1 MSGFNPMQLMGMMGG
16 SMGTGNPMMSMLMQM
31 MQGGG
36 NPQQMIMQM
45 AQQNPRMKQ
54 MLPLIQ
60 GKNPQQ
66 LNEVFNNLCKERGIN
81 PDEFK
86 QNAMRQFQQM
96 QGK

>member
-16 SMGTGNPMMSMLMQM
+16 NMGGGNPMMGMLMQM
-31 MQGGG
+31 MQGG

-45 AQQNPRMKQ
+45 AQQNPQLKQ

-66 LNEVFNNLCKERGIN
+66 LEEVFNNLCKEKGIS

-86 QNAMRQFQQM
+86 RNAMQQFQQM

>member
-1 MSGFNPMQLMGMMGG
+1 MNMNPMQMMQGMMGG
-16 SMGTGNPMMSMLMQM
+16 GNNPLAMMMQM

-45 AQQNPRMKQ
+45 VQQNPQFKQ
-54 MLPLIQ
+54 VLPLVQ

-66 LNEVFNNLCKERGIN
+66 LQETFNNLCKERGIS

-86 QNAMRQFQQM
+86 QNFIKQM

>member
-16 SMGTGNPMMSMLMQM
+16 GNNPMMGMLMQM
-31 MQGGG
+31 MQGG

-45 AQQNPRMKQ
+45 AQQNPQLKQ

-60 GKNPQQ
+60 GKSPQQ
-66 LNEVFNNLCKERGIN
+66 LQEVFNNLCKERNIN

-86 QNAMRQFQQM
+86 QNVMRQMQQM
-96 QGK
+96 RGK